1 MVATTGKKRKTAE
14 RGCFAPLRR
23 LMADRSGVTAIE
35 FAILAMPFLLLI
47 FATIEICVAFAAQQ
61 VLANTTDTVAR
72 EIRTGQLQ
80 PANLNQAKLQNL
92 ICTQIQIIVAN
103 GCPGLHF
110 DLEQY
115 STFAAAAAVRTQYS
129 NGDLN
134 TSGFGVNPGG
144 SGTKNMLRVYYEWP
158 LMTGF
163 MSNWMSNVGDGK
175 MLLFATDTWQNEP
188 Y

>member
-1 MVATTGKKRKTAE
+1 MDATVGKEQKTKY
-14 RGCFAPLRR
+14 RGWIRALWR
-23 LMADRSGVTAIE
+23 LMGDRSGVTAIE
-35 FAILAMPFLLLI
+35 FSILAMPFLLLI
-47 FATIEICVAFAAQQ
+47 FAIVEICVAFAAQQ
-61 VLANTTDTVAR
+61 VLANATDKYAR
-72 EIRTGQLQ
+72 EIRTGQMQ
-80 PANLNQAKLQNL
+80 AAQAKTNL
-92 ICTQIQIIVAN
+92 KADICAEIQIIVASQ
-103 GCPGLHF
+103 CPGLYI

-115 STFAAAAAVRTQYS
+115 STFAAAAAVTTQYS
-129 NGDLN
+129 GGNLN